1 LVSTISFEKI
11 VRQID
16 VVVAE
21 IEDFVDVLVEE
32 VVVDFETVVVVE

>member
-11 VRQID
+11 VQQID

-32 VVVDFETVVVVE
+32 VVADFETVVVVE

>member
-11 VRQID
+11 VQQID
-16 VVVAE
+16 VVAAE

-32 VVVDFETVVVVE
+32 VVADFETVVVVE